1 MNSKEEIL
9 SFIKSVRNSK
19 NIVKLY
25 EYKSNLTII
34 GLNIDILKSRHELKQ
49 DDIDTI
55 VLELIKK
62 FSKLT
67 NVKYKYDGN
76 YIDIINSISSDL
88 DNKISDDFLGQILKN
103 YSKNN

>member
-34 GLNIDILKSRHELKQ
+34 GLNIDTLKSRRELKQ

-55 VLELIKK
+55 VLELKK
-62 FSKLT
+62 NFL
-67 NVKYKYDGN
+67 NLLMLN
-76 YIDIINSISSDL
+76 INMMETTWT
-88 DNKISDDFLGQILKN
+88 
-103 YSKNN
+103 

>member
-19 NIVKLY
+19 NIV
-25 EYKSNLTII
+25 
-34 GLNIDILKSRHELKQ
+34 
-49 DDIDTI
+49 
-55 VLELIKK
+55 ELIKK

-67 NVKYKYDGN
+67 NAKYKYDGN
-76 YIDIINSISSDL
+76 YMDIINAISSDL

>member
-34 GLNIDILKSRHELKQ
+34 GLNIDTLKSRRELKQ

-76 YIDIINSISSDL
+76 YIDIINAISSDL

>member
-34 GLNIDILKSRHELKQ
+34 GLNIDILKSRRELKQ

>member
-25 EYKSNLTII
+25 EYKSNLTIM
-34 GLNIDILKSRHELKQ
+34 GLNIDTLKSRRELKQ

-67 NVKYKYDGN
+67 NVKYKYDH
-76 YIDIINSISSDL
+76 
-88 DNKISDDFLGQILKN
+88 
-103 YSKNN
+103 

>member
-34 GLNIDILKSRHELKQ
+34 GLNIDTLKSRHELKQ

-76 YIDIINSISSDL
+76 YIDIINASSSDL